1 MSPSSTHREPH
12 RLADTWR
19 LAIREQSKCDDGSV
33 DASPNP
39 LLRVPAPPPAKEPWS
54 APRLTRHGDVRE
66 LTMGGTAGVFE
77 SGQPGTFRP

>member
-1 MSPSSTHREPH
+1 MSPSSTHREPQ

-19 LAIREQSKCDDGSV
+19 LTIREPSKCADGSV
-33 DASPNP
+33 DASPTP
-39 LLRVPAPPPAKEPWS
+39 LPLEPAPSPAKEPWS